1 MVTTFAGHTD
11 NIQDLAWSPDSR
23 RIVSGGNDYSVKVWD
38 SVSGEELFTY
48 QASDFVLTV
57 DWSSSGGYIAVAR
70 FNDPRPLILRAWAPG
85 DELAETTWGIRE
97 PLASSP
103 EVFPDVVLV
112 PLLVFDAAGYR
123 LGYGGG
129 FYDRTLASLR
139 RRKPMIAVG
148 LAYDEQRIDA
158 VPHCDYDERLD
169 WVLTPS
175 GPLRC
180 NPSPRTSRGEG

>member
-70 FNDPRPLILRAWAPG
+70 FNDPRPLILRAWQSTG
-85 DELAETTWGIRE
+85 ELVAYAKECCVWRQLTAE
-97 PLASSP
+97 
-103 EVFPDVVLV
+103 
-112 PLLVFDAAGYR
+112 
-123 LGYGGG
+123 
-129 FYDRTLASLR
+129 
-139 RRKPMIAVG
+139 
-148 LAYDEQRIDA
+148 
-158 VPHCDYDERLD
+158 ERA
-169 WVLTPS
+169 
-175 GPLRC
+175 
-180 NPSPRTSRGEG
+180 